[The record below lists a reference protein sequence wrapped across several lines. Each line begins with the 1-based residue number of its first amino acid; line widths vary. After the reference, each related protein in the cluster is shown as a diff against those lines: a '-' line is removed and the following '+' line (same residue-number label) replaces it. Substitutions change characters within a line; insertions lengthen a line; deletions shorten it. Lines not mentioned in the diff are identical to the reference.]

1 MTFLRS
7 PDVAVRNKTPG
18 TDAQLPIAVPT
29 CPLVVTTLEVEP
41 TIDEGPPIPWRTI
54 VACLATAVLGLGLG
68 VFLSRRHTPAATSV
82 DVRFLQ
88 DMRLHHEQAVGM
100 SLILL
105 DKPVTTTDATV
116 RSVARE
122 VLQSQ
127 AFAGGR
133 MAEMLTS
140 FHAAVANEG
149 ETAMEWMGMPEPL
162 GEMPGMATADETAE
176 LAAATGT
183 DAAKVYVRLMITHHQ
198 GGVHMADYAMT
209 HAGTATVRAFATSI
223 VNGQRSEI
231 NELQAIA
238 AKL

>member
-1 MTFLRS
+1 M
-7 PDVAVRNKTPG
+7 
-18 TDAQLPIAVPT
+18 PT
-29 CPLVVTTLEVEP
+29 CALVVTTLDVQP
-41 TIDEGPPIPWRTI
+41 TVDEGPPIPWRTI
-54 VACLATAVLGLGLG
+54 VACFATAVLGLGLG
-68 VFLSRRHTPAATSV
+68 VLLSRRQTPAATSV

-100 SLILL
+100 SLMLL
-105 DKPVTTTDATV
+105 DKPVATSDATV
-116 RSVARE
+116 RSIARE

-149 ETAMEWMGMPEPL
+149 DIAMEWMAMPVPL
-162 GEMPGMATADETAE
+162 GEMPGMATDDDTAE
-176 LAAATGT
+176 LAATTGR

-198 GGVHMADYAMT
+198 GGVHMADYATT
-209 HAGTATVRAFATSI
+209 HAGTATVRSFAASI